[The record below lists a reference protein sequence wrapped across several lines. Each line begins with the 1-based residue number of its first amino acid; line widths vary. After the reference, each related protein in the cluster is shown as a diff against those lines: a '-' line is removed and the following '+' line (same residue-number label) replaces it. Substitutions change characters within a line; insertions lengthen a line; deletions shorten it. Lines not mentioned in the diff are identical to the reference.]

1 MSSNTGSFRLLQ
13 NTQTW
18 KGTVTKWLNRT
29 KLKASVDIHNRVG
42 ADALWT
48 HADGEGCPKVRFCV
62 DVINGWPLT
71 RFRGNLT
78 AMTDESFYS
87 SNSLDN

>member
-48 HADGEGCPKVRFCV
+48 HADGGGVSKGQILCGRHKWMAPNKIQR
-62 DVINGWPLT
+62 
-71 RFRGNLT
+71 
-78 AMTDESFYS
+78 
-87 SNSLDN
+87 